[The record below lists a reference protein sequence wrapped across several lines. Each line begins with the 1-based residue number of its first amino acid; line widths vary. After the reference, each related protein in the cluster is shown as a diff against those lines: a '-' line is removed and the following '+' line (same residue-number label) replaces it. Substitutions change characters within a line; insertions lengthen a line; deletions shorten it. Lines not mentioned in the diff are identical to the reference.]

1 MREADPIT
9 QTLAIWLLYLAL
21 AAAGISQL
29 PRVAEAIRYHLQQP
43 TVMTTRKVT
52 L

>member
-9 QTLAIWLLYLAL
+9 QTLALWLLYLAL

-29 PRVAEAIRYHLQQP
+29 PRVATTIRQALERP
-43 TVMTTRKVT
+43 VASERRVR

>member
-1 MREADPIT
+1 MREPDPIT
-9 QTLAIWLLYLAL
+9 QTLALWLLYLAL

-43 TVMTTRKVT
+43 VQTTTRKVT